1 MFPAPKAV
9 QPEVPDTE
17 TQSAGMALEGFRQMV
32 DQMPI
37 NVMTG
42 DLETSEIDDANEATL
57 DSVRELEHIMPVK
70 ADDLIG
76 ACIDIFH

>member
-1 MFPAPKAV
+1 MFPSLKAV

-17 TQSAGMALEGFRQMV
+17 TQNADMALEGFRQMV
-32 DQMPI
+32 GQMPI

-76 ACIDIFH
+76 TCIDIFH

>member
-42 DLETSEIDDANEATL
+42 DLETFEIDDANEATL